1 METHV
6 MTFFMPPS
14 SGLCVKSCLRCSDI
28 SASPSTPC
36 CFSKTWRGMHT
47 TPLRSRCGDMTLW
60 WHDVVVTHFHCQGQL
75 CYLQKKNTF
84 PRDFL
89 VCLSSWSGRE
99 TSAKQMRIIFGEAT
113 AAGNPI
119 VEGFRGRLRCRAAFW
134 TDLMW
139 HNLLNGVVTS
149 SFTRCLIV

>member
-28 SASPSTPC
+28 SASPCTPC

-47 TPLRSRCGDMTLW
+47 TPLRSRCGDTTLW
-60 WHDVVVTHFHCQGQL
+60 WHIFTARDNFVTLRRKILFQG
-75 CYLQKKNTF
+75 
-84 PRDFL
+84 RDFL
-89 VCLSSWSGRE
+89 VCLLSWSGRE
-99 TSAKQMRIIFGEAT
+99 TSAKQMRISFGEAT

-119 VEGFRGRLRCRAAFW
+119 VEGFRGRLHCRAAFW